1 MTSMRTLLIKVRR
14 DLRRRPLRNILTLIG
29 VIIGV
34 AGVVAIAFTARSISE
49 AQSAT
54 YNNNRRADIAGFT
67 GDLSPTV
74 RNLIERVDEVETVDS
89 RTIITTRFDTGHG
102 WNNLRLIG
110 VNDFTAMQ
118 LDIVD
123 LVEGRF
129 PGRGEIAF
137 DESTREL
144 TPFEIGQVVAIRTT
158 PADPVE
164 YLTVVGITRSPAML
178 GAGIMNRAVAYSHS
192 STVQSYSGRAADNY
206 LLVRVHD
213 PEQAQQTAS
222 DISGLLSRRGVF
234 AGSFTI
240 RDPSGFVGSQELN
253 TLLLLL
259 TIFSVLGAAL
269 SSFLIANTM
278 LAVMAEESN
287 QIGIIKSTGGRR
299 WQVMSTYLAYASILG
314 AAGTIA
320 GLLIGL
326 LTGMVVAGY
335 LTSMTGLN
343 SPELVLTRR
352 EIGLAI
358 VVGTLVTI
366 GSTIFPALIAAN
378 QRVAPLLRSSG
389 VRLERGLGTVRRL
402 TAPVSRI
409 SSNVAVGLRNV
420 LRRPGRTAMTLI
432 VVTVAVAAFIS
443 TQALSQSVET
453 TVDELYDLY
462 GADGWL
468 SFRRQTSPAL
478 AGQIAAHPDVVQV
491 ETWTSA
497 TGAIGSTRTDI
508 WGMPVDD
515 PLYSYRLV
523 EGTWF
528 ERTNPMSAV
537 LSKNLATRIHART
550 GDTILLDVGNR
561 SVQVVVTGIVN
572 DSSTY
577 LGSTTTGKVFMATA
591 DVNRLVG
598 RTGVVDVFALKLR
611 SSEPA
616 FVSQTLESLEEQLR
630 LNGPISLAAHEDQQS
645 ARRAIDVLT
654 LMLNAMVVVVA
665 FVGLIG
671 IANTLLINI
680 TERRREF
687 GILRTLG
694 ARSVHMIT
702 ILVSE
707 GIALA
712 MIGLVSGVLVGYPL
726 AKVMVNLTSREL
738 FELSFHLSLM
748 NIAATFLVALLAVAA
763 VSSLPGLLAARIQPI
778 QVLRYE

>member
-14 DLRRRPLRNILTLIG
+14 DIRRRPLRNILTLIG

-49 AQSAT
+49 AQAAT
-54 YNNNRRADIAGFT
+54 YDYNRRADIAGFT
-67 GDLSPTV
+67 GDLSTTV
-74 RNLIERVDEVETVDS
+74 LNLIERIDDVETVDS
-89 RTIITTRFDTGHG
+89 RTIVTTRFDSGHG

-110 VNDFTAMQ
+110 VSDFTAMQ
-118 LDIVD
+118 LDVVD

-144 TPFEIGQVVAIRTT
+144 TPIEIGQVVAIRSS
-158 PADPVE
+158 PADPLE
-164 YLTVVGITRSPAML
+164 YLTVVGFTRSPAML
-178 GAGIMNRAVAYSHS
+178 GAGIMNRAIAYGDS
-192 STVQSYSGRAADNY
+192 STVQSYSGRSADNY
-206 LLVRVHD
+206 LLIRVND
-213 PEQAQQTAS
+213 PEQAGQTAS
-222 DISGLLSRRGVF
+222 EVSSLLSKRGVF

-299 WQVMSTYLAYASILG
+299 WQVMSTYLAYAIVLG
-314 AAGTIA
+314 IAGTIA

-326 LTGMVVAGY
+326 MVGLFVASY
-335 LTSMTGLN
+335 LTNMTGL
-343 SPELVLTRR
+343 SEPELSLTGR
-352 EIGLAI
+352 ELGLAAL
-358 VVGTLVTI
+358 VGTVVTI
-366 GSTIFPALIAAN
+366 GSTILPALLGAN
-378 QRVAPLLRSSG
+378 QKVAPLLRSSG
-389 VRLERGLGTVRRL
+389 VRLERGLGTIRKL
-402 TAPVSRI
+402 TAPVARV

-420 LRRPGRTAMTLI
+420 MRRPGRTAMTLI
-432 VVTVAVAAFIS
+432 VVTVAVAAFVS

-462 GADGWL
+462 GADGWI

-478 AGQIAAHPDVVQV
+478 ASNIASNPNVLQV
-491 ETWTSA
+491 EAWTSA

-508 WGMPVDD
+508 WGMPVDN

-523 EGTWF
+523 EGSWF
-528 ERTNPMSAV
+528 ARTNPMSAV
-537 LSKNLATRIHART
+537 LSKNLASEIGVNAGETV
-550 GDTILLDVGNR
+550 LLDIGDRRVP
-561 SVQVVVTGIVN
+561 VTVSGIVN

-577 LGSTTTGKVFMATA
+577 LGSTTTGKVFMATS
-591 DVNRLVG
+591 DLNRLIG
-598 RTGVVDVFALKLR
+598 RTGLVDVFALKLR
-611 SSEPA
+611 SSDPA
-616 FVSQTLESLEEQLR
+616 FVDATLEQLEEQLR
-630 LNGPISLAAHEDQQS
+630 LNGPVSLAAHEDQQS

-665 FVGLIG
+665 VVGLIG

-694 ARSVHMIT
+694 ARSVHILT
-702 ILVSE
+702 ILISE

-712 MIGLVSGVLVGYPL
+712 TIGLVTGVLVGYPL

-748 NIAATFLVALLAVAA
+748 NVVATFLVALLAVAA
-763 VSSLPGLLAARIQPI
+763 VSSLPGLLASRIQPI

>member
-1 MTSMRTLLIKVRR
+1 MRTLLIKVRR

-29 VIIGV
+29 VVIGV
-34 AGVVAIAFTARSISE
+34 AGIVAIAFTARSISE
-49 AQSAT
+49 AQAAT
-54 YNNNRRADIAGFT
+54 YDNNRRADIAGYT
-67 GDLSPTV
+67 GDLSTTV
-74 RNLIERVDEVETVDS
+74 LNLIERIDDVETVDS
-89 RTIITTRFDTGHG
+89 RTIVTTRFDSGHG

-110 VNDFTAMQ
+110 VSDFTAMQ
-118 LDIVD
+118 LDVVD

-137 DESTREL
+137 DESSREL
-144 TPFEIGQVVAIRTT
+144 TPIEIGQVIAVRSS
-158 PADPVE
+158 PADPLE
-164 YLTVVGITRSPAML
+164 YLTVVGFTRSPAML
-178 GAGIMNRAVAYSHS
+178 GAGIMNRAIAYSDS

-206 LLVRVHD
+206 LLIRVHE
-213 PEQAQQTAS
+213 PEQAGQTAS
-222 DISGLLSRRGVF
+222 EVSRLLSKRGVL

-299 WQVMSTYLAYASILG
+299 WQVMSTYLAYAIVLG
-314 AAGTIA
+314 IAGTAA

-326 LTGMVVAGY
+326 VVGLFVASY
-335 LTSMTGLN
+335 LTNMTGLGT
-343 SPELVLTRR
+343 PDLTLTIR

-358 VVGTLVTI
+358 LVGTIVTI
-366 GSTIFPALIAAN
+366 GSTILPALLGAN

-389 VRLERGLGTVRRL
+389 VRVERGLGTIRKI
-402 TAPVSRI
+402 TAPISKI

-420 LRRPGRTAMTLI
+420 MRRPGRTAMTLI

-462 GADGWL
+462 GADGWI

-478 AGQIAAHPDVVQV
+478 ASNIASNPNVLQV
-491 ETWTSA
+491 EAWTSA
-497 TGAIGSTRTDI
+497 TGAIGATRTDI

-523 EGTWF
+523 EGSWF
-528 ERTNPMSAV
+528 SRTNPMGAV
-537 LSKNLATRIHART
+537 LSKNLANEIDVSAGETV
-550 GDTILLDVGNR
+550 LLDIGDR
-561 SVQVVVTGIVN
+561 RVQVVVTGIVN

-577 LGSTTTGKVFMATA
+577 LGSTTTGKVFMATP
-591 DVNRLVG
+591 DLNRLIG
-598 RTGVVDVFALKLR
+598 RTGLVDVFALKLR

-616 FVSQTLESLEEQLR
+616 FVDATLEQLEEQLR
-630 LNGPISLAAHEDQQS
+630 LNGPVSLAAHEDQQS

-665 FVGLIG
+665 VVGLIG

-694 ARSVHMIT
+694 ARSVHILT

-712 MIGLVSGVLVGYPL
+712 TIGLVTGVLVGYPL

-748 NIAATFLVALLAVAA
+748 NVVATFLVALLAVAA
-763 VSSLPGLLAARIQPI
+763 VSSLPGLLASRIHPI

>member
-1 MTSMRTLLIKVRR
+1 MTSMRTLLVKVRR
-14 DLRRRPLRNILTLIG
+14 DLRRRPLRNFLTLIG

-49 AQSAT
+49 AQAAT
-54 YNNNRRADIAGFT
+54 YDNNRRADISGFT

-74 RNLIERVDEVETVDS
+74 RNLIERIEGVETVDS
-89 RTIITTRFDTGHG
+89 RTIVTTRFDSGHG

-110 VNDFTAMQ
+110 VQDFTAMQ
-118 LDIVD
+118 LDVVD

-129 PGRGEIAF
+129 PGRGEIAL
-137 DESTREL
+137 DESTLEL
-144 TPFEIGQVVAIRTT
+144 TPVEIGQVVAVRSS
-158 PADPVE
+158 PADPLE
-164 YLTVVGITRSPAML
+164 YLTVVGFTRSPAML
-178 GAGIMNRAVAYSHS
+178 GAGIMNRALAYSDS
-192 STVQSYSGRAADNY
+192 STVQSYSGRTADNY
-206 LLVRVHD
+206 LLIRVHD
-213 PEQAQQTAS
+213 PDQAGQTAS
-222 DISGLLSRRGVF
+222 EVSRLLSKRGVF
-234 AGSFTI
+234 TGSFTI

-278 LAVMAEESN
+278 LAVMAEEST
-287 QIGIIKSTGGRR
+287 QIGIIKSTGGQR
-299 WQVMSTYLAYASILG
+299 WQVTTTYLAYATILG
-314 AAGTIA
+314 LAGTAA

-326 LTGMVVAGY
+326 VVGLVVASFLTG
-335 LTSMTGLN
+335 MTGLN
-343 SPELVLTRR
+343 DPALTLTSR
-352 EIGLAI
+352 EIGLA
-358 VVGTLVTI
+358 VLVGAIVTI
-366 GSTIFPALIAAN
+366 GATLVPALLSAN
-378 QRVAPLLRSSG
+378 QKVAPLLRSSG
-389 VRLERGLGTVRRL
+389 VRVERGLGTIRKL

-420 LRRPGRTAMTLI
+420 MRRPGRTIMTLI

-478 AGQIAAHPDVVQV
+478 ASDIASNPNVLQV
-491 ETWTSA
+491 EAWTSA
-497 TGAIGSTRTDI
+497 TGAIGAIRTDI
-508 WGMPVDD
+508 WGMPVED

-523 EGTWF
+523 EGSWF
-528 ERTNPMSAV
+528 TRSNPMSAV
-537 LSKNLATRIHART
+537 LSKNLASEINART
-550 GDTILLDVGNR
+550 GETILLDVGNR
-561 SVQVVVTGIVN
+561 RVPLTVSGIVN

-598 RTGVVDVFALKLR
+598 RTGSVDVFAMKLR
-611 SSEPA
+611 SSEPE
-616 FVSQTLESLEEQLR
+616 FVNMTLEQLEEQLR

-665 FVGLIG
+665 VVGLIG

-694 ARSVHMIT
+694 ARSVHMLT
-702 ILVSE
+702 ILISE
-707 GIALA
+707 GVALA
-712 MIGLVSGVLVGYPL
+712 AIGLVSGVLVGYPL
-726 AKVMVNLTSREL
+726 AKVMVNLTSQEL
-738 FELSFHLSLM
+738 FELSFHLSLL
-748 NIAATFLVALLAVAA
+748 NIVATFLVAILAVAA
-763 VSSLPGLLAARIQPI
+763 VSSLPGLLASRIQPI